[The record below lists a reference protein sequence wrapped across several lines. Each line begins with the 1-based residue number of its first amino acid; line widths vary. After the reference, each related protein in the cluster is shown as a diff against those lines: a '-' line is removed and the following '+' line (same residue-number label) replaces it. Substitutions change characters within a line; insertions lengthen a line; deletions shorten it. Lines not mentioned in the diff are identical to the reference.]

1 MEKST
6 DFGPQTVS
14 VVASVTAGISSVV
27 TAQLTKRFPVSF
39 HTSSPRWK
47 YTIIPVLGY
56 FAVYVALLL
65 YGMLR
70 NKVLSTTLAFMA
82 SPGVPLHGFIWA
94 LIPQTRYATKAP
106 STDSYLLQCFSRKRV
121 ILLVLSWAPFIATC
135 IFSGV
140 NAAGRGWLCRLQPRC
155 RFWQLAVRPKPSSAR
170 ARARSAAPDA
180 TFCYHDPAA
189 AMIQSATSSIYALS
203 AS

>member
-56 FAVYVALLL
+56 FAFYVALLL

-135 IFSGV
+135 ILSGV
-140 NAAGRGWLCRLQPRC
+140 KRR
-155 RFWQLAVRPKPSSAR
+155 WQGVAVQIATAMSFLATGSTPETIVR
-170 ARARSAAPDA
+170 ARESAFGGSGRYILLP
-180 TFCYHDPAA
+180 
-189 AMIQSATSSIYALS
+189 
-203 AS
+203 